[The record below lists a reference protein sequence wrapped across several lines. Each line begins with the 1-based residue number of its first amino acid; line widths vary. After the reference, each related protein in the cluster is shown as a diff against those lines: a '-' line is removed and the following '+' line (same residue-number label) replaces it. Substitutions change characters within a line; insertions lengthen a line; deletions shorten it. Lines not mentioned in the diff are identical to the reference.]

1 MNTLP
6 PSGDVRVNEHPS
18 LVAMHTLWVRQHNK
32 LARELA
38 ELNPHWNDEQ
48 IFQETRRIV
57 GAQIQHI
64 TYNEFLPV
72 MLGKEAIDRLV
83 RFYFIFL
90 SRLITLN
97 HQRLSCDLFCA

>member
-1 MNTLP
+1 MHDTWWSIYELNYSFHFSTNRL
-6 PSGDVRVNEHPS
+6 SG
-18 LVAMHTLWVRQHNK
+18 K
-32 LARELA
+32 LA

-72 MLGKEAIDRLV
+72 ILGKEAIGESH
-83 RFYFIFL
+83 Y
-90 SRLITLN
+90 
-97 HQRLSCDLFCA
+97 